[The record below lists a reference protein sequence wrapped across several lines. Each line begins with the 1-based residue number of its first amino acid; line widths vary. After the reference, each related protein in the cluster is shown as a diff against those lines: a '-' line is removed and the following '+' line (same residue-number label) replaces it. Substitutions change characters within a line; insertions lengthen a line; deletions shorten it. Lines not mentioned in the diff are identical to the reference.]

1 MILLMLNL
9 ILLSIAGCG
18 DKEKNSSAAVA
29 TEEKQVMETETQTST
44 EETQSATEENESDVV
59 TKQQADNVQSKYLA
73 VLRNEATFIDTNND
87 SNTSYMNN
95 IFYGE
100 GVTCTPKQFA
110 LVDYDRD
117 GESEVCVQIDLGF
130 DSEFVVLH
138 YFDGEVYGYTFV
150 YRGMEQIG
158 NNGYF
163 IGSNGAA
170 YTDILSLQFD
180 GSEMAES
187 KVAYSDVDSENNPI
201 YLNGD
206 GTQMNEADWTVLLE
220 SVQNDTVVWHSFDGG
235 DWDAYF
241 E

>member
-1 MILLMLNL
+1 MRKRIMVLLILNLMLIN
-9 ILLSIAGCG
+9 IAGCG
-18 DKEKNSSAAVA
+18 DKVNDSTTAA
-29 TEEKQVMETETQTST
+29 
-44 EETQSATEENESDVV
+44 ATEENASE
-59 TKQQADNVQSKYLA
+59 TQNQQPADTVQDKYLA
-73 VLRNEATFIDTNND
+73 VLKNEATFIDTNNN
-87 SNTSYMNN
+87 SKPSYMND
-95 IFYGE
+95 IFYGD

-110 LVDYDRD
+110 LVDYDQD
-117 GESEVCVQIDLGF
+117 GEPEVCVQVDLGF

-138 YFDGEVYGYTFV
+138 SYDGEVYGYTFV

-158 NNGYF
+158 TNGYY

-206 GTQMNEADWTVLLE
+206 GTQMKEADWTVLLD
-220 SVQNDTVVWHSFDGG
+220 SIQNDAVAWHSFDDS
-235 DWDAYF
+235 DWDTYF
-241 E
+241 VK